1 MLNLRDIFTTG
12 RLKDSAFRGIILG
25 ANLQNDGVNFT
36 RKIAV
41 MNVATNPAAAETIVV
56 GYSTYTFRVN
66 PTVALEV
73 EIGNLIHNGTFAN
86 GDDGNFGGANWVV
99 DATGALHTA
108 GVAVADNS
116 FVQPL
121 IQVVNPK
128 IIAGKTYTVTFTI
141 TGWSAG
147 TVTVSIGG
155 VAGTARG
162 SSATF
167 AEAIVATGDGE
178 LIFTPTATFDGKISA
193 ITVTEPTADLKA
205 LTALNIAA
213 AINAD
218 SVQARCTAYTG
229 FDKVGLS
236 TEILLVANDKDV
248 TPTLTPDGVKV
259 VDTVAFT
266 LTLTEAQLE
275 TVTLFKKNIT
285 SEADVKPTV
294 LVERNSGTDK
304 NFLY

>member
-12 RLKDSAFRGIILG
+12 RLKDSAFVGIHLG
-25 ANLQNDGVNFT
+25 TNLQNDGVNFS
-36 RKIAV
+36 RKVAV
-41 MNVATNPAAAETIVV
+41 VNVVTNPAAAETIVV
-56 GYSTYTFRVN
+56 GYSTYTFRVT
-66 PTVALEV
+66 PTLAGEI
-73 EIGNLIHNGTFAN
+73 EIGNLIHNGSFAN
-86 GDDGNFGGANWVV
+86 GNDGSFGGRNWTV

-108 GVAVADNS
+108 GVPVADNT

-167 AEAIVATGDGE
+167 AEAIVATSNGE
-178 LIFTPTATFDGKISA
+178 LTFTPTATFDGKLSA
-193 ITVTEPTADLKA
+193 ILVTEPTADLKGR
-205 LTALNIAA
+205 TALNIAA

-229 FDKVGLS
+229 YDKVGLT
-236 TEILLVANDKDV
+236 TEILLVANEIGV
-248 TPTLTPDGVKV
+248 TPTLTPDGAKV
-259 VDTVAFT
+259 VDAIAFT
-266 LTLTEAQLE
+266 LSLTEAQLE
-275 TVTLFKKNIT
+275 TVSYFKKNIT
-285 SEADVKPTV
+285 SELDVVPTV
-294 LVERNSGTDK
+294 LVERNAGTDK